1 MVSSPNIRFKK
12 IIKKNKKKQQQIS
25 LAIKYNLKKD
35 AFFLI

>member
-12 IIKKNKKKQQQIS
+12 KHNNKKNQQQIS

-35 AFFLI
+35 AFLLI